1 MAEVCSCAPRASPA
15 TSCRAAGRAS
25 SSCGWT
31 IASSSPSRQRFA
43 WGSNPPRRRA
53 PLSDLAREI
62 RHQQADV
69 AAERYVI
76 TSQNVLAGPQAHF
89 GEPPIRRVGTTTIT
103 CARRWHRRRPHH
115 EGARGTGGLA
125 VDVDAGLRAPR
136 RSHADGRLR
145 ADARGRDGS
154 IREEMVAGVRLT
166 TAQARAF
173 RGRARE
179 VAPASLT

>member
-1 MAEVCSCAPRASPA
+1 MGKACSRVHRARLMTASGPTRANSSSRCTIA
-15 TSCRAAGRAS
+15 TSL
-25 SSCGWT
+25 
-31 IASSSPSRQRFA
+31 PSRQRFA
-43 WGSNPPRRRA
+43 RGSNPPPRRA
-53 PLSDLAREI
+53 PASDLAREI
-62 RHQQADV
+62 RHQQADL
-69 AAERYVI
+69 AAERYVA
-76 TSQNVLAGPQAHF
+76 TSQNVLAGPQARI
-89 GEPPIRRVGTTTIT
+89 GEPPVRRVERRRLR
-103 CARRWHRRRPHH
+103 CARRCQRRRPHH

-145 ADARGRDGS
+145 ADARGCSGGVRQ
-154 IREEMVAGVRLT
+154 ELAAGVRLT